1 MIQRIFIAW
10 LEFDVFRYHYAS
22 CFYPSGAYLS
32 KYAPGEQ
39 NTGQEGKRR
48 DIKYSCEVSG
58 CTIKRKMGYKE
69 FCIQMSNEH
78 MGLLEVLRENG
89 RPELL
94 IIPDKLEEAYRKN

>member
-1 MIQRIFIAW
+1 MPPA
-10 LEFDVFRYHYAS
+10 

-39 NTGQEGKRR
+39 NTSQEGKRR
-48 DIKYSCEVSG
+48 DILGRDIKYICQVSG

-78 MGLLEVLRENG
+78 MGLLEVLREDG

-94 IIPDKLEEAYRKN
+94 TIADKLEEAYRKK